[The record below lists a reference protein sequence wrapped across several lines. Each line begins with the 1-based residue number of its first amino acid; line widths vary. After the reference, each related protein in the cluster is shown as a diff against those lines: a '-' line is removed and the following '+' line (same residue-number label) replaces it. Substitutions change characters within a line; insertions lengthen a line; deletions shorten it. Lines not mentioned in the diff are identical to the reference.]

1 MKIYPS
7 HFSKTICLVIFFSL
21 FAQMGCRKVDLGIM
35 SEVIDETVAQSDDFP
50 DEISINPQVQRVIKE
65 LKKQNIKTGLSKNLA
80 NNYGLAQWDKAIIN
94 IPLRPKNG
102 KTVQAGSD
110 TILIIPLVEDG
121 VNEVTSY
128 LEARLTLLDAW

>member
-1 MKIYPS
+1 M
-7 HFSKTICLVIFFSL
+7 
-21 FAQMGCRKVDLGIM
+21 
-35 SEVIDETVAQSDDFP
+35 
-50 DEISINPQVQRVIKE
+50 IKE

-128 LEARLTLLDAW
+128 LEARLTDTVHLQIYTANSYKHRPFATNTINTGSAENLAVRFMLFPDY